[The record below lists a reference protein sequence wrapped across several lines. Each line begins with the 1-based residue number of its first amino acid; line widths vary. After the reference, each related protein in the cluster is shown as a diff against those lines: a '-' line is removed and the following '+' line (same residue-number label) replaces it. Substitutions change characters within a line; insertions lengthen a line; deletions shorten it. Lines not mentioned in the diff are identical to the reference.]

1 MSSRNTLADDDTYVP
16 SLPSG
21 QTDNTELS
29 TLEEELLLLATN
41 FLLYVA
47 LLIILYFVCQ
57 NYFPWTVE
65 GIVNAPFSSHSQH
78 KEQEQEQHK
87 HKHNAQSGVKTGNL
101 LFQDSDDDDN
111 EEEDDDVEGEN
122 KPFVKPLEVG
132 GGERRKSFVP
142 MSLNH
147 TPSIDSTSTTDHTP
161 LQTDT
166 PTVVFKRLLLC
177 SAGLIVTFVTW
188 GLLQERMLT
197 RRYPRL
203 TGDYFEYTYFLV
215 FTNRLWSLIFSTV
228 LMHRQKRFKW
238 PSGVLIQDLSYSAV
252 SNMLSS
258 WCQYEA
264 LKYVTFPAQTLFK
277 SFKIL
282 PVMLMGKFLR
292 NQTYPLYEYVV
303 SLVVGMGLTFF
314 LSSSEDINFDNN
326 NLGGQATKA
335 GVVLLLL
342 FLVFD
347 SFTGQWQSRMFQRH
361 KELTVV
367 EMLFA
372 NNLFSTVLSL
382 ITLIHE
388 GDLAPALDFVET
400 HSEIHFHF
408 FFFSV
413 CSTVGQLLIFY
424 TIRQFGA
431 VVFAIIMTV
440 RVLVSI
446 VASSIIYDHPMTA
459 VGLMGLV
466 MVMSAVG
473 YRTARKARGSQ
484 LLKFKILED
493 ERK

>member
-1 MSSRNTLADDDTYVP
+1 M
-16 SLPSG
+16 
-21 QTDNTELS
+21 
-29 TLEEELLLLATN
+29 
-41 FLLYVA
+41 
-47 LLIILYFVCQ
+47 
-57 NYFPWTVE
+57 
-65 GIVNAPFSSHSQH
+65 
-78 KEQEQEQHK
+78 
-87 HKHNAQSGVKTGNL
+87 KTGNL
-101 LFQDSDDDDN
+101 LFQDSDDDDDDD
-111 EEEDDDVEGEN
+111 EEDDDVEGEN
-122 KPFVKPLEVG
+122 KPFIKPLEVG

-147 TPSIDSTSTTDHTP
+147 TPSIDSTTPTDHIP

-228 LMHRQKRFKW
+228 LMHRQKHFKW

-388 GDLAPALDFVET
+388 GDLAPALAFVET

-473 YRTARKARGSQ
+473 YRTAKKARGSQ

-493 ERK
+493 ERKKEMVHEWHVHLDM

>member
-1 MSSRNTLADDDTYVP
+1 MGGGAVVGGGNSNTASSA
-16 SLPSG
+16 
-21 QTDNTELS
+21 TDS
-29 TLEEELLLLATN
+29 KA
-41 FLLYVA
+41 A
-47 LLIILYFVCQ
+47 
-57 NYFPWTVE
+57 
-65 GIVNAPFSSHSQH
+65 SQI
-78 KEQEQEQHK
+78 
-87 HKHNAQSGVKTGNL
+87 KTGNSL
-101 LFQDSDDDDN
+101 LFQDSD
-111 EEEDDDVEGEN
+111 EEESESESEAESG
-122 KPFVKPLEVG
+122 PLVPPLKDAQG
-132 GGERRKSFVP
+132 RRRKSFVP

-147 TPSIDSTSTTDHTP
+147 TPISTSSSGEHIP
-161 LQTDT
+161 LQTES
-166 PTVVFKRLLLC
+166 PAIVMKRLLMC
-177 SAGLIVTFVTW
+177 SAGLITTFVTW

-197 RRYPRL
+197 RRYPRIV
-203 TGDYFEYTYFLV
+203 GDYFEYTYFLV

-228 LMHRQKRFKW
+228 LMHKQKRFRW
-238 PSGVLIQDLSYSAV
+238 PKGVLIQDLSYSAV

-292 NQTYPLYEYVV
+292 NQSYPFYEY
-303 SLVVGMGLTFF
+303 
-314 LSSSEDINFDNN
+314 
-326 NLGGQATKA
+326 
-335 GVVLLLL
+335 
-342 FLVFD
+342 
-347 SFTGQWQSRMFQRH
+347 
-361 KELTVV
+361 
-367 EMLFA
+367 MLFA

-388 GDLAPALDFVET
+388 ADLTRALNFVET

-466 MVMSAVG
+466 MVMCAVG
-473 YRTARKARGSQ
+473 YRTARKASGNQ
-484 LLKFKILED
+484 LLKFKKLED
-493 ERK
+493 ERKKEMVHEWHVHLDM